1 MKDTV
6 PRLEHHV
13 LDKKSNGRA
22 GMDSRGVRKI
32 RLEPVSVTAWCILFT
47 KPFYLLD
54 VPAKDSVLFVK
65 HASCFIY
72 FILRFFRTNLHPK
85 GTTIIPK

>member
-1 MKDTV
+1 
-6 PRLEHHV
+6 
-13 LDKKSNGRA
+13 
-22 GMDSRGVRKI
+22 MDLRGVKKI
-32 RLEPVSVTAWCILFT
+32 GLELVSVTARCILFT

-65 HASCFIY
+65 HASCFTH
-72 FILRFFRTNLHPK
+72 FISSFFRTNLRPK